1 MNAPEISPAG
11 QPIEVVGGVYR
22 EWCMRPGWREIYGSA
37 GRAAVAMATMGA
49 SVRLHAYMDR
59 RAKESMSSQATLN
72 GFQLAAIDADSST
85 GFDYVHGLA
94 TPQITRSESTFPPI
108 QVSADQVVRF
118 GMLESDAVVT
128 ADMAVYDPQ
137 NATGPAP
144 FAQNGSSAR
153 RLALVLNRH
162 EASLMT
168 GLRDATASDM
178 ARALLATGQAGVV
191 VIKQGPLGAYVL
203 EGSNETTVPAYRSGK
218 VWKIGSGDNFVAH
231 FAFQWMSQGKKA
243 DESAD
248 LASKAT
254 AYYCGTS
261 GFATP
266 NEINAFTMPPVRPS
280 KRYAEGWRPSVYLA
294 GPFFNLAQH
303 WLVEETRN
311 VLTAMGLRVFSPFH
325 EVGHGSAE
333 DIASQ
338 DLAAIRN
345 SDLVFALGDGLDSGT
360 MYELGYA
367 NALGKPVVI
376 YCENESE
383 GNKKMMAGSGC
394 QFHSDYVS
402 AIYNALWTACEL

>member
-1 MNAPEISPAG
+1 
-11 QPIEVVGGVYR
+11 
-22 EWCMRPGWREIYGSA
+22 
-37 GRAAVAMATMGA
+37 
-49 SVRLHAYMDR
+49 
-59 RAKESMSSQATLN
+59 
-72 GFQLAAIDADSST
+72 
-85 GFDYVHGLA
+85 
-94 TPQITRSESTFPPI
+94 
-108 QVSADQVVRF
+108 
-118 GMLESDAVVT
+118 
-128 ADMAVYDPQ
+128 
-137 NATGPAP
+137 
-144 FAQNGSSAR
+144 
-153 RLALVLNRH
+153 
-162 EASLMT
+162 
-168 GLRDATASDM
+168 M
-178 ARALLATGQAGVV
+178 ARALIDTEQAAVV

-203 EGSNETTVPAYRSGK
+203 DADSETAVPAYRSGK

-231 FAFQWMSQGKKA
+231 FAYHWMSQGKTA
-243 DESAD
+243 GESAD

-266 NEINAFTMPPVRPS
+266 DEINAFTMPPVRPS
-280 KRYAEGWRPSVYLA
+280 KRYVEGWKPSIYLA

-303 WLVEETRN
+303 WLVEETRK
-311 VLTAMGLRVFSPFH
+311 VLTDMGLHVFSPFH

-376 YCENESE
+376 YCENESD